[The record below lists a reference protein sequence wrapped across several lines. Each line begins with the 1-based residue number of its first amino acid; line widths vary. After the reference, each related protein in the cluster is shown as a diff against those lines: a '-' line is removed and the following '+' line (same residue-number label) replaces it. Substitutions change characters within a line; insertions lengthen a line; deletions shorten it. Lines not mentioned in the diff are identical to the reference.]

1 MNEKTVA
8 LLHQLVDQKIVPGV
22 SYAMIC
28 QDDVQTEVFGN
39 KQLVP
44 ALKPLEDGAL
54 YDLASLTKVIGTT
67 TVILQLLEAKKLRL
81 DDRVA
86 KYLPRFSDQR
96 VTLRHLLT
104 HTSALSG
111 YT

>member
-1 MNEKTVA
+1 MNEKTAA

-28 QDDVQTEVFGN
+28 QDDIQTEVFGN

-44 ALKPLEDGAL
+44 TVKPLEEGAL

-67 TVILQLLEAKKLRL
+67 TVILQLLEGDSTPLI
-81 DDRVA
+81 DPHVC
-86 KYLPRFSDQR
+86 S
-96 VTLRHLLT
+96 
-104 HTSALSG
+104 
-111 YT
+111 

>member
-22 SYAMIC
+22 SYAMIY

-67 TVILQLLEAKKLRL
+67 TVILQLLEAKSY
-81 DDRVA
+81 DWMIE
-86 KYLPRFSDQR
+86 
-96 VTLRHLLT
+96 LLNIYRA
-104 HTSALSG
+104 SAIKG
-111 YT
+111 